1 MKTGPKIIMIG
12 KMMVDF
18 VLFLFLI
25 AIFLITYG
33 ICSQVL
39 VVMTNFSVLACRFS
53 MFC

>member
-25 AIFLITYG
+25 VIFLLTYG
-33 ICSQVL
+33 ICSQVNRL
-39 VVMTNFSVLACRFS
+39 PAAEVIKVISVI
-53 MFC
+53 